1 MATAR
6 RYRNFATVVYPDSV
20 NTPDDWLSILSDF
33 KTPVLVSPFHDQDS
47 NPTGEPKKPHYHVLI
62 MFEGM
67 KSQDQV
73 KELFDQVG
81 GVGLETVN
89 SIRGYARYLCHL
101 DNPDKHQYSPSDV
114 QQFSGADFIE
124 IIGLPS
130 DRYDIIGDMIDYCQ
144 AESIYSYATLLVY
157 ARHNRNDWFRVL
169 CDSGTI
175 VMKEFLKSFRW
186 EQKMQE
192 EEYLSKLTREAVKN
206 NNGF

>member
-1 MATAR
+1 MATSR
-6 RYRNFATVVYPDSV
+6 RFRNFATVLYPDSEH
-20 NTPDDWLSILSDF
+20 TPENWLSILQDF
-33 KTPVLVSPFHDQDS
+33 KTPVLVSPFHDQDI
-47 NPTGEPKKPHYHVLI
+47 NPTGEAKKPHYHILI

-73 KELFDQVG
+73 KELFDQIG

-101 DNPDKHQYSPSDV
+101 DNPDKHQYSVSDV

-130 DRYDIIGDMIDYCQ
+130 DRYDIIGEMIDHCQ
-144 AESIYSYATLLVY
+144 AERIYSYATLLVY
-157 ARHNRNDWFRVL
+157 ARHNRNDWFRIL

-186 EQKMQE
+186 ENEQE
-192 EEYLSKLTREAVKN
+192 AKADEAYRNAITR
-206 NNGF
+206 NGV

>member
-1 MATAR
+1 MAASR
-6 RYRNFATVVYPDSV
+6 RFRNFATVVYPDSV

-33 KTPVLVSPFHDQDS
+33 KTSVLVSPFHDQDI

-73 KELFDQVG
+73 KELFDQIG

-101 DNPDKHQYSPSDV
+101 DNPDKHQYSVSDV

-157 ARHNRNDWFRVL
+157 ARHNRNDWFRIL

-186 EQKMQE
+186 EREQE
-192 EEYLSKLTREAVKN
+192 AKDEIRYRNSITRD
-206 NNGF
+206 GM

>member
-1 MATAR
+1 MASAR
-6 RYRNFATVVYPDSV
+6 RFRNFATVVYPDSE
-20 NTPDDWLSILSDF
+20 NTPEEWLSILSDF
-33 KTPVLVSPFHDQDS
+33 KTPVLVSPFHDSDM

-73 KELFDQVG
+73 KELFDQIG

-114 QQFSGADFIE
+114 QQFSGADFLE

-130 DRYDIIGDMIDYCQ
+130 DRYDLIGEMIDYCTT
-144 AESIYSYATLLVY
+144 ESVISYSKFVRY
-157 ARHNRNDWFRVL
+157 ARQFRPDWFRLL
-169 CDSGTI
+169 CDSATVI
-175 VMKEFLKSFRW
+175 MREYIKCLAWEIREDLKDV
-186 EQKMQE
+186 
-192 EEYLSKLTREAVKN
+192 Y
-206 NNGF
+206 NGD